1 MQSFSEYILVEQ
13 ETINRFKDS
22 DLNKFPFAV
31 ESNVRWREGSDAFEF
46 DMVIKYN
53 SIPLAVV
60 EVKRSLMQ
68 LHSMVNAK
76 RHIDRAFKILGCNY
90 GIVTDNTNF
99 YLCDKTNKKYHKYDF
114 ENIILLLINH
124 SKTFGIKTTQT
135 TINDIDI
142 ILKKNKFGA
151 FVGKLEENDNKYFFK
166 DNEETLFWERLLKP
180 KKGTHRKLYRYTSL
194 DSIFFLLK
202 NGTYR
207 MNGIVGMNDTSEI
220 DYFDDYC
227 FTSKNKPSYQRL
239 NNLFLSS
246 CSLLNDDL
254 TMWRLYGDDAKGVC
268 LVFEIRPDMQ
278 KEFMLQMVSYANEK
292 KKNDKLDLIKE
303 LIKKKVVF
311 NDIDKWKHFFKAKDY
326 SIEKEIRLLF
336 ADDSKTDVVKN
347 RVWLKTSD
355 HSIINP
361 YVEFEL
367 SNPGFPLELKEIV
380 LGKKCPEQ
388 ATNIYQLK
396 ELIRQ
401 KNYKID
407 VKPSSIKNYR

>member
-1 MQSFSEYILVEQ
+1 
-13 ETINRFKDS
+13 
-22 DLNKFPFAV
+22 
-31 ESNVRWREGSDAFEF
+31 
-46 DMVIKYN
+46 
-53 SIPLAVV
+53 
-60 EVKRSLMQ
+60 
-68 LHSMVNAK
+68 
-76 RHIDRAFKILGCNY
+76 
-90 GIVTDNTNF
+90 
-99 YLCDKTNKKYHKYDF
+99 
-114 ENIILLLINH
+114 
-124 SKTFGIKTTQT
+124 
-135 TINDIDI
+135 
-142 ILKKNKFGA
+142 
-151 FVGKLEENDNKYFFK
+151 
-166 DNEETLFWERLLKP
+166 
-180 KKGTHRKLYRYTSL
+180 
-194 DSIFFLLK
+194 
-202 NGTYR
+202 

-347 RVWLKTSD
+347 RDWLKTSD